1 MKQINKFPNLIDYA
15 SHSGS
20 EDNSVTEVPSVPL
33 EAAAP
38 DKVESKINEN
48 HKNEAQ
54 IEWEENEVKN
64 DEIKEDI
71 LWQAEQVVHHATGI
85 CKEVV
90 KLNNCPM

>member
-1 MKQINKFPNLIDYA
+1 MIDYA

-20 EDNSVTEVPSVPL
+20 EDHSVTEVPPVPF

-38 DKVESKINEN
+38 DKVESEINEN

-71 LWQAEQVVHHATGI
+71 LRQAEQVVHHAAGI

-90 KLNNCPM
+90 KLNNCSM

>member
-20 EDNSVTEVPSVPL
+20 EDNSVTEVPSIPL

-54 IEWEENEVKN
+54 IE
-64 DEIKEDI
+64 
-71 LWQAEQVVHHATGI
+71 
-85 CKEVV
+85 
-90 KLNNCPM
+90 